1 MGAFLDKPKTEKHNA
16 HGAGNGLRY
25 GLSSMQGWRVEMEDA
40 HTAVVGIPHGLEDW
54 SFFAV
59 YDGHAGSRVANYCS
73 THLLEHITNNEDF
86 RATEKP
92 GSALEPSVENVKSG
106 IRTGFLKIDEYMR
119 NFADLRNGMD
129 RSGSTAVGVM
139 ISPEHV
145 YFINCGDS
153 RAVLYRNGQVC
164 FSTQDHKPCNPR
176 EKERIQNAGGSVMI
190 QRVNGSLAVSRALGD
205 YDYKC
210 VDGKGPTEQ
219 LVSPEPEVCEILRAE
234 EDEFIILACDG
245 IWDVMSNEELC
256 EFVKSRLE
264 VSNDLETVCNWVVDT
279 CLHKGSRDNM
289 SIVLVCF
296 SNAPKV
302 SEEAVKKDAELDKYL
317 ESRVEEIME
326 KSGEE
331 GMPDLA
337 HVIRI
342 LTAENIPNLP
352 PGGGLA
358 GKRNIIENVYTRLN
372 PHRDNEG
379 VLWPESPG
387 QELSSKTVEVKAKSL
402 PMELSEKGGVE
413 NNGFVQNEAFED
425 KEMDTSSQEEMSKK
439 CSVDVDLVV
448 VEDTVLKPYAGM
460 PKEVLLQFSSQAR
473 YRVTREILFWL
484 IIAGSMALVCTT
496 IAIIAVSPKCLD
508 WWQASPIYQIYPR
521 SFKDSNMD
529 GNGDLKGIQEKLDH
543 ITYLNI
549 KTIWI
554 TSFFKSPLKDLGYGA
569 EDFYDIDPIFGSM
582 RDFENLIAAI
592 HDKGLKVIMD
602 LIPNHTSDK
611 HRWFQLSR
619 NRTGKYTDYYIWQ
632 DCMQASGSVI
642 PPNNWVSVFGNSSW
656 QFDDV
661 RKQCYFHQFG
671 KEQPDLNFRSP
682 AVQQEIHD
690 IIKFWLGKGVDG
702 FSFGAVKFLLEAT
715 HLRDEPRV
723 DKSRKGVGSPNAARI
738 STRIG
743 KEYIN
748 VMNMLL
754 LTLPGTPVTYYG
766 EEIGMENIASENA
779 TLPEKSPMQWDGKVN
794 AGFTEGNSS
803 WLPVNS
809 NYQSINVEIQ
819 STWSNSTLSLYRA
832 LTLLRNNELPM
843 NRGWMCYIWN
853 DSNVFVF
860 VRELDGL
867 DRVFMMVLNFGQE
880 VTIDL
885 RAIAPNLPSEAVIRL
900 STHFSNAGKVVNT
913 KLIKTEMGEGLVL
926 EYKTAKPVHT
936 MEAFQGKCFVAEKAC
951 YSKVLN
957 LLYMNC

>member
-1 MGAFLDKPKTEKHNA
+1 
-16 HGAGNGLRY
+16 
-25 GLSSMQGWRVEMEDA
+25 
-40 HTAVVGIPHGLEDW
+40 
-54 SFFAV
+54 
-59 YDGHAGSRVANYCS
+59 
-73 THLLEHITNNEDF
+73 
-86 RATEKP
+86 
-92 GSALEPSVENVKSG
+92 
-106 IRTGFLKIDEYMR
+106 
-119 NFADLRNGMD
+119 
-129 RSGSTAVGVM
+129 
-139 ISPEHV
+139 
-145 YFINCGDS
+145 
-153 RAVLYRNGQVC
+153 
-164 FSTQDHKPCNPR
+164 
-176 EKERIQNAGGSVMI
+176 
-190 QRVNGSLAVSRALGD
+190 
-205 YDYKC
+205 
-210 VDGKGPTEQ
+210 
-219 LVSPEPEVCEILRAE
+219 
-234 EDEFIILACDG
+234 
-245 IWDVMSNEELC
+245 
-256 EFVKSRLE
+256 
-264 VSNDLETVCNWVVDT
+264 
-279 CLHKGSRDNM
+279 
-289 SIVLVCF
+289 
-296 SNAPKV
+296 
-302 SEEAVKKDAELDKYL
+302 
-317 ESRVEEIME
+317 
-326 KSGEE
+326 
-331 GMPDLA
+331 
-337 HVIRI
+337 
-342 LTAENIPNLP
+342 
-352 PGGGLA
+352 
-358 GKRNIIENVYTRLN
+358 
-372 PHRDNEG
+372 
-379 VLWPESPG
+379 
-387 QELSSKTVEVKAKSL
+387 TVEVEARSL
-402 PMELSEKGGVE
+402 PMELSEKRGVE

-425 KEMDTSSQEEMSKK
+425 EEADASSQEEMPGK
-439 CSVDVDLVV
+439 CTVV
-448 VEDTVLKPYAGM
+448 VDPMPVEETVVKPYAGM

-484 IIAGSMALVCTT
+484 IIAGSIALVCAT
-496 IAIIAVSPKCLD
+496 IAIIALSPKCLD

-569 EDFYDIDPIFGSM
+569 EDFYDIDPMFGSM
-582 RDFENLIAAI
+582 RDFENLLAAI
-592 HDKGLKVIMD
+592 HDKGLKVIID

-632 DCMQASGSVI
+632 DCTQAAGIVT
-642 PPNNWVSVFGNSSW
+642 PPNNWVSVFGGSSW

-671 KEQPDLNFRSP
+671 KEQPDLNFRDP

-715 HLRDEPRV
+715 HLRDEPLVKKNQANITAYSQLYHDYTTTQVGLHDIIRSFRHTMNEFSTEPGRYRFMGSDDDEKEDIEATMMYYGTTFIQEADFPFNFNLINMKTLSGNSVFEAV
-723 DKSRKGVGSPNAARI
+723 DSWMKNMPAGKWPNWAVGSPNAARI

-766 EEIGMENIASENA
+766 EEIGMENIASGDVSEELVNSGLLVL

-809 NYQSINVEIQ
+809 NYQTVNVEVQ

-832 LTLLRNNELPM
+832 LTWLRNNELPM
-843 NRGWMCYIWN
+843 NRGWMCHIWN
-853 DSNVFVF
+853 DSNVFVY

-867 DRVFMMVLNFGQE
+867 DGVFMMVLNFGQE
-880 VTIDL
+880 STTDL
-885 RAIAPNLPSEAVIRL
+885 KAIAPHLPSEAVVRL
-900 STHFSNAGKVVNT
+900 STHSSSAGKVVNT

-926 EYKTAKPVHT
+926 EYNTAKPFHT
-936 MEAFQGKCFVAEKAC
+936 MKAFQGKCFVAEKAC
-951 YSKVLN
+951 YSKAFN

>member
-1 MGAFLDKPKTEKHNA
+1 
-16 HGAGNGLRY
+16 
-25 GLSSMQGWRVEMEDA
+25 
-40 HTAVVGIPHGLEDW
+40 
-54 SFFAV
+54 
-59 YDGHAGSRVANYCS
+59 
-73 THLLEHITNNEDF
+73 
-86 RATEKP
+86 
-92 GSALEPSVENVKSG
+92 
-106 IRTGFLKIDEYMR
+106 
-119 NFADLRNGMD
+119 
-129 RSGSTAVGVM
+129 
-139 ISPEHV
+139 
-145 YFINCGDS
+145 
-153 RAVLYRNGQVC
+153 
-164 FSTQDHKPCNPR
+164 
-176 EKERIQNAGGSVMI
+176 
-190 QRVNGSLAVSRALGD
+190 
-205 YDYKC
+205 
-210 VDGKGPTEQ
+210 
-219 LVSPEPEVCEILRAE
+219 
-234 EDEFIILACDG
+234 
-245 IWDVMSNEELC
+245 
-256 EFVKSRLE
+256 
-264 VSNDLETVCNWVVDT
+264 
-279 CLHKGSRDNM
+279 
-289 SIVLVCF
+289 
-296 SNAPKV
+296 
-302 SEEAVKKDAELDKYL
+302 
-317 ESRVEEIME
+317 
-326 KSGEE
+326 
-331 GMPDLA
+331 
-337 HVIRI
+337 
-342 LTAENIPNLP
+342 
-352 PGGGLA
+352 
-358 GKRNIIENVYTRLN
+358 
-372 PHRDNEG
+372 
-379 VLWPESPG
+379 
-387 QELSSKTVEVKAKSL
+387 
-402 PMELSEKGGVE
+402 MELSEKAGVE
-413 NNGFVQNEAFED
+413 NNGFVQHEALEG
-425 KEMDTSSQEEMSKK
+425 KETDSSSQEVPKT
-439 CSVDVDLVV
+439 CSVDVDPVA
-448 VEDTVLKPYAGM
+448 VEETVLKPYAGM

-484 IIAGSMALVCTT
+484 IIAGSIALVCAT
-496 IAIIAVSPKCLD
+496 IAIIALSPKCLD

-582 RDFENLIAAI
+582 KDFENLVAAI

-611 HRWFQLSR
+611 HQWFQLSR

-632 DCMQASGSVI
+632 DCMQAAGSVI

-702 FSFGAVKFLLEAT
+702 LSFSAVKFLLEAT
-715 HLRDEPRV
+715 HLRDEPLVNKSQNGESITAYSQLYHDYTTTQVGLHDIIRSFRHTMNEFSREPGRYRFMGSDDNEKDDIEATMMYYGTTFIQEADFPFNFNLINMKNLSGNSISEAV
-723 DKSRKGVGSPNAARI
+723 DSWMKNMPAGKWPNWAVGSPNAARV

-779 TLPEKSPMQWDGKVN
+779 TLPEKSPMQWDGEVN

-809 NYQSINVEIQ
+809 DYQSVNVEIQ

-832 LTLLRNNELPM
+832 LTSLRNDELPM
-843 NRGWMCYIWN
+843 NRGWMCHIWN
-853 DSNVFVF
+853 DSNVFVY

-880 VTIDL
+880 STIDL
-885 RAIAPNLPSEAVIRL
+885 KAIVPNLPSEAVIRL
-900 STHFSNAGKVVNT
+900 STYFSNAGKVANT
-913 KLIKTEMGEGLVL
+913 RLITTEMGEGLVL

-951 YSKVLN
+951 YSKALN
-957 LLYMNC
+957 LLYVNC